1 VVPSSARG
9 KGAAAPAAA
18 KMTGG
23 ENESYDGRCQ
33 CRRASMPSLI
43 RSYVRFTDRISDY
56 VGYLAAALIFAMGAT
71 LMFDAFTRNVI
82 NMPVHWA
89 VELTQFTLA
98 AYYFMGGAFTLKNNA
113 HVRMDLFYSS
123 LSERGRARIDLAT
136 SVCLIFY
143 LVVTLIGGISSLQ
156 YAIETNERRFSIWN
170 PSVIPIKALLVVCLV
185 LMLMQAVSL
194 VFKHIA
200 TLRGE
205 QLS

>member
-1 VVPSSARG
+1 
-9 KGAAAPAAA
+9 
-18 KMTGG
+18 
-23 ENESYDGRCQ
+23 
-33 CRRASMPSLI
+33 MPNLI

-56 VGYLAAALIFAMGAT
+56 VGYLAAALVFFMGAT

-98 AYYFMGGAFTLKNNA
+98 AYYFMGGPFTLKNNE
-113 HVRMDLFYSS
+113 HVRMDLIYAS
-123 LSERGRARIDLAT
+123 LSERGKAKIDLAT

-170 PSVIPIKALLVVCLV
+170 PSVVPIKALLVVCLI
-185 LMLMQAVSL
+185 LMLMQAFSL

-205 QLS
+205 KLS

>member
-1 VVPSSARG
+1 
-9 KGAAAPAAA
+9 
-18 KMTGG
+18 
-23 ENESYDGRCQ
+23 
-33 CRRASMPSLI
+33 MPNLI

-56 VGYLAAALIFAMGAT
+56 VGYLAAALIFVMGAT

-98 AYYFMGGAFTLKNNA
+98 AYYFMGGAFTLKNNS

-123 LSERGRARIDLAT
+123 LSERSRAKIDLAT

-185 LMLMQAVSL
+185 LMLMQAFSL
-194 VFKHIA
+194 VFKHVA

-205 QLS
+205 KVS